1 MPTDQ
6 FVISP
11 EVKAALAGKHAVV
24 ALEST
29 IITHGMPYP
38 ANAET
43 AREVEAEVRAAGAAP
58 ATIAI
63 VEGRFHA
70 GLEAGELDALAR
82 DRTAAKASRRDLALL
97 VAAGR
102 TAGTTVAAT
111 MLIAARAGIAVF
123 ATGGIGGVHRGAE
136 SSFDISAD
144 LIELSRTP
152 VAVVCAGAKSILDLP
167 KTLEVLE
174 TYGVPVIGFRTDEFP
189 AFFSRSSGL
198 KLEHRLDT
206 AAAVAGV
213 IATHRLLGMTGGLL
227 ICNPLPADDEVP
239 AAEMAPRI
247 EAALAEAAAK
257 GIAGKDVTPYLL
269 ARLVALTGGKSL
281 EANRKLIRGN
291 ARLAAEIAVA
301 LSGQARPGPFG
312 FLAGGTA

>member
-1 MPTDQ
+1 MSADQ
-6 FVISP
+6 LIIAP
-11 EVKAALAGKHAVV
+11 AVKSALAAKRPVV

-43 AREVEAEVRAAGAAP
+43 ARTVEAEVAATGAVP

-63 VEGRFHA
+63 IEGALHV
-70 GLEAGELDALAR
+70 GLEAGDLDALAR
-82 DRTAAKASRRDLALL
+82 NTSAAKASRRDMALL
-97 VAAGR
+97 VAQGR

-111 MLIAARAGIAVF
+111 MLIAARAGIAIF

-136 SSFDISAD
+136 LSFDVSAD

-152 VAVVCAGAKSILDLP
+152 VTVICAGAKSILDLP

-174 TYGVPVIGFRTDEFP
+174 TYGVPVIGYRTGEFP

-198 KLEHRLDT
+198 KLEHRLDDP
-206 AAAVAGV
+206 AAVASA
-213 IATHRLLGMTGGLL
+213 IRIHRMLGLTGGML
-227 ICNPLPADDEVP
+227 ICNPLTAADEVP
-239 AAEMAPRI
+239 AAEINPRI

-257 GIAGKDVTPYLL
+257 GIAGKEVTPYLL
-269 ARLVALTGGKSL
+269 GRLVELTGGKSL
-281 EANRKLIRGN
+281 AANQKLIRAN
-291 ARLAAEIAVA
+291 ARLAGEIAVA
-301 LSGQARPGPFG
+301 MSQTATQGPFG
-312 FLAGGTA
+312 FLARG